1 MSNARYLKISL
12 HDNDFTIIIEFSSEL
27 LKELIDFFDYYGS
40 YEISEKDLYKL
51 QDSIQHLLYATY
63 RIHNYLFHRDYE
75 DMPFDSFRPSL
86 HIVDYL
92 DIRNGVIMIACS
104 YLCLKE
110 ILLLGRSYEKSVS

>member
-92 DIRNGVIMIACS
+92 DIPEWSNHD
-104 YLCLKE
+104 
-110 ILLLGRSYEKSVS
+110 SVFIPLFKGDIIVR